1 MATDTGPRPWLD
13 SGYAD
18 VVGARNADGDL
29 EVEFANGDVI
39 RVPVSTF
46 GISGNDFSVGL
57 DLEEALSV
65 RITGAGGEPR
75 EISWTQLRSATDAAF
90 AQEMRQR
97 DAEESRRLGLRLRA
111 LREDRDLNQ
120 RDLAALVGM
129 SAPQLSKIESG
140 AFDLRVSTVQTLLR
154 TMGATL
160 ADITGPDAVEVSRRE
175 IRKRAEQAGVP
186 GEVTDR
192 LIART
197 ARGALIDVM
206 TRSFGWTRDQLVA
219 GVPRQ
224 RPAAS
229 AVRFRAVR
237 KGNPRESPL
246 VNCAYEVARIVCEH
260 AELPP
265 YRGVPTDPAQ
275 VRQDAL
281 DANGQIR
288 LASLVE
294 WSWNMGIPVLPL
306 YGRGAFVAS
315 AWTVDDMAAIVL
327 KESRELAVYWLF
339 DLAHELGHVALGHLH
354 GGGMVDAESLQL
366 DKSLELD
373 EDDANEFALQL
384 LLPNYQDLVRS
395 VEREARGDY
404 LRFKGA
410 VATVAKK
417 VNVSAG
423 ILGVVAAYALQEVGQ
438 DKDRWG
444 SAINLARS
452 EGPGRPIVEKGAR
465 VNLALDGLSEAEA
478 TLLDSLVLSPSA
490 G

>member
-1 MATDTGPRPWLD
+1 MATDTGRHPWLD

-29 EVEFANGDVI
+29 EVEFANGDLI

-46 GISGNDFSVGL
+46 GISGSDFSVGL
-57 DLEEALSV
+57 DPEEALGV
-65 RITGAGGEPR
+65 RVTGSAGEPR

-120 RDLAALVGM
+120 RDLAELAGM

-140 AFDLRVSTVQTLLR
+140 AFDLRVSTVQRLLR

-175 IRKRAEQAGVP
+175 MRKRAEQAGVP

-197 ARGALIDVM
+197 ERGSLVDVI
-206 TRSFGWTRDQLVA
+206 TRSFGWTKEQLVA
-219 GVPRQ
+219 GVPRLP
-224 RPAAS
+224 RVAS

-237 KGNPRESPL
+237 KDNPEESPL
-246 VNCAYEVARIVCEH
+246 VNLAYEVARIVCEH
-260 AELPP
+260 AALPP
-265 YRGVPTDPAQ
+265 YRGVPTDPSQ
-275 VRQDAL
+275 VRNDAL
-281 DANGQIR
+281 DANGQIS
-288 LASLVE
+288 LASLLE
-294 WSWNMGIPVLPL
+294 WSWHAGIPVLPL

-315 AWTVDDMAAIVL
+315 AWTVEDVAAIVL

-339 DLAHELGHVALGHLH
+339 DLAHELGHVALGHLE

-373 EDDANEFALQL
+373 EGDANEFALQL
-384 LLPNYQDLVRS
+384 LLPDHKDLVRS
-395 VEREARGDY
+395 VERDTRGDY

-417 VNVSAG
+417 ANVSPG
-423 ILGVVAAYALQEVGQ
+423 ILGMVAAFALKEIGQ

-444 SAINLARS
+444 SASNLARS
-452 EGPGRPIVEKGAR
+452 DGAGRAMVQESAR
-465 VNLALDGLSEAEA
+465 RHLALDGLSEAEA
-478 TLLDSLVLSPSA
+478 TMLDALVLLSS
-490 G
+490 